1 MSVAKHAYHVES
13 VRGHQSVNGR
23 QVETT
28 IYVDERRCLVCD
40 VGDPDLLAE
49 RAFDAGHLAA
59 EIDWEDQIAEAVE
72 FNGPHAL
79 VFVPEADETLPPDP
93 F

>member
-1 MSVAKHAYHVES
+1 MPTAKRPYRVES
-13 VRGHQSVNGR
+13 VQGTQQVNGR
-23 QVETT
+23 LTETVL
-28 IYVDERRCLVCD
+28 YVDERRCLVCD

-49 RAFDAGHLAA
+49 RAFDAGQLAA
-59 EIDWEDQIAEAVE
+59 EIDWEDRMREAVE

-79 VFVPEADETLPPDP
+79 VFVPEGAETPGPDP